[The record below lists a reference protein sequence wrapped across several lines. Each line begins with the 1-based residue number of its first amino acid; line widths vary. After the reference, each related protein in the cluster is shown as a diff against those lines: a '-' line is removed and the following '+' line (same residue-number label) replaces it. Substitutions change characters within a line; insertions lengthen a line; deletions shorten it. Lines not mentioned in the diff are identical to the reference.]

1 MIATLV
7 DTATPPCGPRLRSMV
22 GLMLLS
28 LAVMLAAIVTLCF
41 APLGVA
47 PLIATSLYAALWMHE
62 RRLGVASPVTRV
74 MTGFHLVLAW
84 VVHRD
89 SELSWIAWFSPM
101 VYWTLAALILA
112 LLATGRP
119 FTAVYAG
126 DASDPALHRAVS
138 LTWGALHLAAGL
150 AALVLVPG
158 PGFLYV
164 PFGLMVLGAL
174 ATVWMNF
181 VSMGPASGRRPRFEI
196 GGLSFREAVSD
207 EDRAT
212 FHDVIAEAYRADLQ
226 SALGMRRKIDD
237 AAIVRQH
244 RITGRNW
251 ENDSL
256 PFLVLA
262 GDRPVGGICIFFD
275 HARRGLPIEGEARI
289 DLTPWR
295 RVGRVAEVGRLGV
308 VRRYRF
314 SPAILK
320 GLFKCV
326 VEAAAERRIDFIFN
340 DSFEF
345 QAAMYKR
352 IGFTAL
358 HDGPYVSRV
367 EHSTGYGLEVRPMMM
382 DLAGMVRTGGDSG
395 IASELRGTLA
405 PYVMERF
412 FKQLA
417 VREMAGRFFASGH
430 DPRDAH
436 DARAG
441 A

>member
-1 MIATLV
+1 MIAMPV
-7 DTATPPCGPRLRSMV
+7 DTAMPHRGPRLRAMV

-28 LAVMLAAIVTLCF
+28 LAVMLVSILALYL

-47 PLIATSLYAALWMHE
+47 PLIAASLYAGLWMHE
-62 RRLGVASPVTRV
+62 RRLGVASPITRV
-74 MTGFHLVLAW
+74 MTVFHLVLAW

-89 SELSWIAWFSPM
+89 IELSWIAWFSPM
-101 VYWTLAALILA
+101 VYWTLAALIFA

-119 FTAVYAG
+119 FTAAYAG
-126 DASDPALHRAVS
+126 DASYPPLHRVTS

-150 AALVLVPG
+150 AALLLAPG

-181 VSMGPASGRRPRFEI
+181 VSMGPAGGRRARFEI
-196 GGLSFREAVSD
+196 GGLSFREAVSGG
-207 EDRAT
+207 DRAA
-212 FHDVIAEAYRADLQ
+212 FHAVIAEAYRADLQ
-226 SALGMRRKIDD
+226 SALGMRRKIDA
-237 AAIVRQH
+237 AAIVREH
-244 RITGRNW
+244 RITGRHW

-256 PFLVLA
+256 QFLVSA
-262 GDRPVGGICIFFD
+262 GGRPVGGICIFFD
-275 HARRGLPIEGEARI
+275 HARRGLPIEGEARV

-295 RVGRVAEVGRLGV
+295 RMGRVAEVGRLGI

-326 VEAAAERRIDFIFN
+326 VEAAAERRIHFMFN

-345 QAAMYKR
+345 QAPMYER

-358 HDGPYVSRV
+358 RDEPYVSSH

-395 IASELRGTLA
+395 IASELRGILA

-417 VREMAGRFFASGH
+417 VREMADRFFVS
-430 DPRDAH
+430 R
-436 DARAG
+436 DARA
-441 A
+441 